1 MVKLKTIRSW
11 GSVGREIVPVE
22 TISVPRIKWFYLIP
36 KADKLTFTGIIAGV
50 IDFHW
55 TDLVSA
61 SIFVLNAN
69 KPTYRWKVI
78 QLMKGSDV

>member
-1 MVKLKTIRSW
+1 MQTPSQTIKCWGGIDRS
-11 GSVGREIVPVE
+11 IVPPE
-22 TISVPRIKWFYLIP
+22 TSVVKIQLFYLLHKTDIL
-36 KADKLTFTGIIAGV
+36 AFTGIIAGV
-50 IDFHW
+50 IEFHW